1 MIFIF
6 RKISYELGRAF
17 GSFFNIKVSLKYLL
31 ILVLVFA
38 VAAAAVSSAVII
50 RDIGGTKNYSDAKQ
64 YIEIRD
70 IVADNYI
77 DEVDEEELLGYAAS
91 AIISGLGD
99 KWSYYMSED
108 EYNNFLLSSSNE
120 YASLGMQIMQ
130 TKNGEFQVTGVNSGS
145 AAALGGLSAGSIID
159 GVDGQRVKNMSL
171 DEVRTLIRSKMNTVF
186 TLNLKDGTDVEVDC
200 KALYISPVT
209 YEIAKTG
216 AGYVK
221 ISSFEAGGGSDAVS
235 AIEDL
240 VNQGIKELCI
250 DVRDNPGGLMNEL
263 ETILDYLLPSG
274 DLFVSIDKY
283 GKEEIVRSD
292 NLSISMKM
300 TVLTNA
306 NTFGAAELFAAALQ
320 EYNWADVI
328 GEATT
333 GNTRQQETI
342 QLEDGSAVRLS
353 THKYLTPLRVDLSS
367 SGGVI
372 PDQVVYQTSDPA
384 LADDQLDAALKS
396 MSYGA

>member
-1 MIFIF
+1 M
-6 RKISYELGRAF
+6 
-17 GSFFNIKVSLKYLL
+17 
-31 ILVLVFA
+31 
-38 VAAAAVSSAVII
+38 
-50 RDIGGTKNYSDAKQ
+50 
-64 YIEIRD
+64 
-70 IVADNYI
+70 
-77 DEVDEEELLGYAAS
+77 DEEELLGYAAS
-91 AIISGLGD
+91 AIINGLGD

-221 ISSFEAGGGSDAVS
+221 ISSFEAGGGSDAVT

-274 DLFVSIDKY
+274 DLFVSVDKY
-283 GKEEIVRSD
+283 GKEEIVKSD

-320 EYNWADVI
+320 EYNWADVV

-372 PDQVVYQTSDPA
+372 PDQVVYQTSDPT